1 MSKGYYHV
9 CSHGLER
16 TDIFKTRADFIAG
29 MNDVALCVIGF
40 DLKILC
46 FCLMSN
52 HFHFVLYGTE
62 RECRRFADVYKHRC
76 AMRMRRH
83 SGEVHGMKDVEV
95 QVFPITSHEYLE
107 NVIAY
112 VLRNPIAAGIFMMPY
127 HYKWSSLMLYFNA
140 GQQLAGQFL
149 NQMSDRKRFQ
159 ILKSRVSVP
168 DHYMVDCE
176 GIILPSC
183 YVDFVTVEKIFRHP
197 ARLMAALARKVEND
211 VEVVMG
217 ISDTVQMTDQEI
229 KSQLSELL
237 IKEFG
242 KESITQ
248 LSMDQRMRL
257 CLLLK
262 RNFRSGV
269 KQISR
274 ITRLDP
280 AVVAKVV

>member
-1 MSKGYYHV
+1 
-9 CSHGLER
+9 
-16 TDIFKTRADFIAG
+16 
-29 MNDVALCVIGF
+29 
-40 DLKILC
+40 
-46 FCLMSN
+46 
-52 HFHFVLYGTE
+52 
-62 RECRRFADVYKHRC
+62 
-76 AMRMRRH
+76 
-83 SGEVHGMKDVEV
+83 
-95 QVFPITSHEYLE
+95 
-107 NVIAY
+107 
-112 VLRNPIAAGIFMMPY
+112 
-127 HYKWSSLMLYFNA
+127 
-140 GQQLAGQFL
+140 
-149 NQMSDRKRFQ
+149 MSDRKRFQ